1 MEFQAKRL
9 LTLGTVTLCMLMTR
23 CGNMDPYLWIRTD
36 PVRPALGRTKN
47 RANSLC
53 VEPLWCLG

>member
-1 MEFQAKRL
+1 
-9 LTLGTVTLCMLMTR
+9 MLMTR